1 MTAIP
6 GTVAFDEYGRPFI
19 ILRNQEKQ
27 QRLTGHDA
35 IKVRSQRRKPIHV
48 RLRVSGVASS
58 IFSQLNARSR
68 SPVAGMFDDFILF
81 QGIGHVR
88 PVMAAFRVGR

>member
-27 QRLTGHDA
+27 KRLTGTDA
-35 IKVRSQRRKPIHV
+35 IKVRK
-48 RLRVSGVASS
+48 LT
-58 IFSQLNARSR
+58 FFL
-68 SPVAGMFDDFILF
+68 
-81 QGIGHVR
+81 
-88 PVMAAFRVGR
+88 

>member
-27 QRLTGHDA
+27 KRLTGIDA
-35 IKVRSQRRKPIHV
+35 IKV
-48 RLRVSGVASS
+48 LLYY
-58 IFSQLNARSR
+58 LNN
-68 SPVAGMFDDFILF
+68 FFF
-81 QGIGHVR
+81 H
-88 PVMAAFRVGR
+88 FN

>member
-27 QRLTGHDA
+27 KRLTGIDA
-35 IKVRSQRRKPIHV
+35 IKVFLYYLNNFFFFHFNCKNSKNFFLIFFHD
-48 RLRVSGVASS
+48 S
-58 IFSQLNARSR
+58 IELKK
-68 SPVAGMFDDFILF
+68 
-81 QGIGHVR
+81 
-88 PVMAAFRVGR
+88 

>member
-27 QRLTGHDA
+27 KRLTGTDA
-35 IKVRSQRRKPIHV
+35 IKVRKLTFFLIIFLSIYRIRKIV
-48 RLRVSGVASS
+48 I
-58 IFSQLNARSR
+58 IFFLYVFMISL
-68 SPVAGMFDDFILF
+68 DL
-81 QGIGHVR
+81 
-88 PVMAAFRVGR
+88 